1 MATDLTQ
8 AELEAL
14 ANELLKEVQT
24 WFREIGAK
32 HPEVEPQ
39 LLGKVSAIAISNFL
53 GYLAVDTGMPKEM
66 FVNMLDGIYTQCE
79 EKAKKWGD

>member
-1 MATDLTQ
+1 METKGVQIMATDLTQ

-53 GYLAVDTGMPKEM
+53 